1 MLRLRYVK
9 MKIFFLTL
17 VILLFATAVRLEAT
31 SINQTIASINAD
43 AQKKGGPERVL
54 KSISA
59 STHIPVATLEKEK
72 AKSGLSFGDL
82 YVAHAITSAAGKKFD
97 QIVGLKMQGQTW
109 DKIADDNNVSLGGK
123 KVKKDVAKAKPTP
136 APKISVPQQPDT
148 SHSYRTMP

>member
-1 MLRLRYVK
+1 MK
-9 MKIFFLTL
+9 MRNLFLPL
-17 VILLFATAVRLEAT
+17 VILLFASAVRLEAT

-72 AKSGLSFGDL
+72 AKFGLSFGDL

-123 KVKKDVAKAKPTP
+123 KVKKDVANARPTP
-136 APKISVPQQPDT
+136 AQKASLPQQPD
-148 SHSYRTMP
+148 SSSYKMMP

>member
-1 MLRLRYVK
+1 MK
-9 MKIFFLTL
+9 MRNIFLTL
-17 VILLFATAVRLEAT
+17 VLLLFATAVRLEAT

-43 AQKKGGPERVL
+43 AQKKDGPERVL

-59 STHIPVATLEKEK
+59 STHVPVAALEKEK
-72 AKSGLSFGDL
+72 AKFGLSFGDL

-123 KVKKDVAKAKPTP
+123 KVKKDDANAMPTP
-136 APKISVPQQPDT
+136 AQKTSVPQQPD
-148 SHSYRTMP
+148 SSGYKSMH